1 MMVTLLTGWPGR
13 VQPASRSAWGDD
25 RAPQPRRPWSPADG
39 LRCRIERLPDAVA
52 VTAATAD
59 LVFQKIVFA
68 DGRADTVVRCGRD
81 AARLTADRLR
91 VEVRRGTRV
100 VDIDLRVIG
109 EAARRHL
116 RTLLLHAHAAR
127 ALRALAAMLED
138 AEAQTPDRLAV
149 RLSATAFAYF
159 DGDDG
164 AFRRLA
170 RELDS
175 RANPPPLSSAL
186 SADWPLFHDV
196 VAKASADLLSC
207 GSAVPY
213 STPIHAACGI
223 GWMLQVEA
231 AWYRYVRSLE
241 DE

>member
-1 MMVTLLTGWPGR
+1 MMVTLMTGWPGR
-13 VQPASRSAWGDD
+13 VQPAPRSVSWED
-25 RAPQPRRPWSPADG
+25 RAPHPGRPWSPADG
-39 LRCRIERLPDAVA
+39 LRCRVERLPDAVA

-59 LVFQKIVFA
+59 LVFQKIVFT

-81 AARLTADRLR
+81 AVRLTADRLR
-91 VEVRRGTRV
+91 VEVRRGTRA
-100 VDIDLRVIG
+100 VDIDLRVVG
-109 EAARRHL
+109 EAVRR
-116 RTLLLHAHAAR
+116 RVRALLLNAPAAR
-127 ALRALAAMLED
+127 ALRGVGAMLED
-138 AEAQTPDRLAV
+138 AAAQTPDRLAV
-149 RLSATAFAYF
+149 RLSAAALAYV

-175 RANPPPLSSAL
+175 RASPPPLSSAL
-186 SADWPLFHDV
+186 SAEWPVFHDV

-213 STPIHAACGI
+213 TSAMHAACGI

-231 AWYRYVRSLE
+231 AWYRYVRGLE
-241 DE
+241 DD